1 MSEQFE
7 QMTVLELRKAA
18 KEMGVKLSA
27 GISKQGIVERLAA
40 AAAASEEEPLEETAQ
55 TDMED
60 IVKKPEQAPEA
71 PAPVRHASI
80 IVDDDM
86 DEDDGM
92 PPMGMRRAAS
102 ERPVIPPR
110 TTGLGG
116 GSSLNTISAK
126 APAFTM
132 EGSRAWHNPRTYT
145 GPSAPRTAPAPGAWN
160 SRPMVNEPRA
170 YRPVTASRV
179 PGTVP
184 GRPNYP
190 QRFGPE
196 QTEPAPDYRA
206 PYGAA
211 GTQEYRNYQQPVR
224 PQGAYPRR
232 ENGEVPQTTM
242 NELLMTG
249 ECGDASGMLEVQ
261 AEGYGFLRS
270 ENPAEKDVYISA
282 AQIRRFSLRSGD
294 QVTGKTRPQ
303 RESDRTVAMLY
314 ITEINGQ
321 NPEEAAKRVPFE
333 SLTALY
339 PAKRVRLTA
348 RGHQDPFLRLTE
360 LLCPVGFGQRAL
372 ITVPEGCDADAVLI
386 KMANAAA
393 AFNSKAQ
400 VMALLLDEKPED
412 AVELKERLQ
421 AEAIVCTADRSMD
434 AMARTAETTL
444 ERAKRLAEQK
454 TDVVLFVNDISRL
467 CDACCQ
473 LMPLAAR
480 VLPSGLTV
488 GGMNRPRRFFC
499 AARNTKEGGS
509 LTVIAFRRER
519 TDDPAEAAAAKE
531 LKALANWE
539 MTLLP
544 GVGAVSPLF
553 DIRSCRSIRGEALL
567 AEAEAQA
574 VGKLRGEMR
583 KMNDLS
589 NDGAL
594 AYLAEMTE
602 KTENNEALVT
612 LLNTLY

>member
-1 MSEQFE
+1 MSERFE

-18 KEMGVKLSA
+18 KEMGVKLGA
-27 GISKQGIVERLAA
+27 GISKQGIVEKLTAA
-40 AAAASEEEPLEETAQ
+40 AAGQEPPRNAEQTEMQGVTAGQERLTETP
-55 TDMED
+55 
-60 IVKKPEQAPEA
+60 V
-71 PAPVRHASI
+71 PVRHASI
-80 IVDDDM
+80 IADDDM
-86 DEDDGM
+86 DEDDSLPPAGVRGTM
-92 PPMGMRRAAS
+92 P

-116 GSSLNTISAK
+116 TSSLNTISSK

-132 EGSRAWHNPRTYT
+132 EGSRAWHNPRTFT
-145 GPSAPRTAPAPGAWN
+145 GSSAPRSAPNPGVWN
-160 SRPMVNEPRA
+160 SHPAVGEPRA
-170 YRPVTASRV
+170 YRPVSAPRV
-179 PGTVP
+179 SGAFS
-184 GRPNYP
+184 GRPGYP

-211 GTQEYRNYQQPVR
+211 GTQDYRNYQQPAAR

-232 ENGEVPQTTM
+232 ESGDIPQAAM
-242 NELLMTG
+242 NELLLTG

-261 AEGYGFLRS
+261 PEGYGFLRS

-294 QVTGKTRPQ
+294 QVSGKTRPQ

-321 NPEEAAKRVPFE
+321 NPDDAAKRVPFE

-339 PAKRVRLTA
+339 PARRVRLTA

-372 ITVPEGCDADAVLI
+372 VTVPEGCDADAVLV

-393 AFNSKAQ
+393 AFNGKAQ
-400 VMALLLDEKPED
+400 VMALMLDEKPED
-412 AVELKERLQ
+412 AAELKERLQ
-421 AEAIVCTADRSMD
+421 AEAVILRADQPMD
-434 AMARTAETTL
+434 VMAHTAETTL

-454 TDVVLFVNDISRL
+454 TDVVLFVNDISRF
-467 CDACCQ
+467 CDVCCQ
-473 LMPLAAR
+473 LMPPSAR
-480 VLPSGLTV
+480 VLANGLTV

-509 LTVIAFRRER
+509 VTVIAFRRER
-519 TDDPAEAAAAKE
+519 GEDPAEAAAAKE

-544 GVGAVSPLF
+544 GEGAVSPLF
-553 DIRSCRSIRGEALL
+553 DLSSCRNIRGEALL
-567 AEAEAQA
+567 TEAEAQA
-574 VGKLRGEMR
+574 VKKLRGGLQS
-583 KMNDLS
+583 MNDLS
-589 NDGAL
+589 NDGAM